1 MWISRPFSE
10 MLNFDL
16 IEEDG
21 KWQQKRHKLLDL
33 FLSKGRFRMEGN
45 MRYPAFLRENGTI
58 GFVAPSFG
66 CAIEPYKSGFLN
78 AQKRWREQGYQL
90 QLGPN
95 CYAGDGVGIS
105 STPEKCGKELTD
117 WYCNKNN
124 DCLISCGGGELMCE
138 ILDYVDF
145 EKIREAA
152 PKWYLGYSDNT
163 NFTFLLTTL
172 CDTASVYG
180 PCAAAFGMEPLHP
193 SLNDAM
199 SLLRGE
205 KLTMRGYD
213 RWERESQKDEEN
225 PLAPYHLTETSV
237 IKYFL
242 PDGRTNVESLREAAG
257 REAGERTVTT
267 TDADNGF
274 KEEIVFSGR
283 LLGGCM
289 DCLINLLGTK
299 YDKTAEFVEH
309 YKEDGIVWFLESCDL
324 NLMSVRRAMWQMEHA
339 GWFKYC
345 KGFLI
350 GRPRIGMGVEEFGI
364 DHYQAVCEMLY
375 DHHVPVLMDLDIGHL
390 PPAMPLICGSMVRVA
405 SDGRTY
411 RVEME
416 LQ

>member
-1 MWISRPFSE
+1 MKYPV
-10 MLNFDL
+10 
-16 IEEDG
+16 
-21 KWQQKRHKLLDL
+21 
-33 FLSKGRFRMEGN
+33 FLQEK
-45 MRYPAFLRENGTI
+45 GTI

-66 CAIEPYKSGFLN
+66 CAIEPYRSGFLN
-78 AQKRWREQGYQL
+78 AQQRWREQGYEL
-90 QLGPN
+90 RLGPN

-105 STPEKCGKELTD
+105 STPERCGKELTD
-117 WYCNKNN
+117 WYCDKNN

-145 EKIREAA
+145 NQVREAS

-172 CDTASVYG
+172 CDTASLYG

-205 KLTMRGYD
+205 KMIMHGYD

-237 IKYFL
+237 IKYLL
-242 PDGRTNVESLREAAG
+242 PDGRTNVESLRETAEKRWSKKANVR
-257 REAGERTVTT
+257 REAS
-267 TDADNGF
+267 ADGDQ
-274 KEEIVFSGR
+274 EARAEIVFSGR
-283 LLGGCM
+283 LIGGCM
-289 DCLINLLGTK
+289 DCLVNLLGTK
-299 YDKTAEFVEH
+299 YDKTAEFAKR
-309 YKEDGIVWFLESCDL
+309 YKEDGIVWFLEACDL

-339 GWFKYC
+339 GWFQHC

-350 GRPRIGMGVEEFGI
+350 GRPRIGMDAEEFGI

-375 DHHVPVLMDLDIGHL
+375 SYQVPVLMDLDIGHL
-390 PPAMPLICGSMVRVA
+390 PPAMPLICGSMVQVA
-405 SDGRTY
+405 SDGKTY
-411 RVEME
+411 CVEME
-416 LQ
+416 LK